1 MSFLLSNFVELG
13 NDELRKV
20 NGGAGSCGGGS
31 GEGAGSS
38 SGSGGSSGGAGSG
51 AGGSGNGGYS
61 GGGTSTAPSMTVSA
75 GAGSCGGGSS
85 GGSGGSGGGSSYS
98 GGSSGSGNP
107 GSGTSGNPGTG
118 GTPSGN
124 DGSGYSGGRGNCSGG
139 YTPGYSSTPP
149 ATDTGNKK
157 DTDGAGSDPTVTLA
171 SIGCS
176 TNIQDGKRGWLNNK
190 FEYSNNST
198 MQEYKG
204 LPIDY
209 TMNGDNQFSQSGCY
223 MEAVKKALSEASGKK
238 VTLEWVNEHVD
249 ENKDGL
255 LSGEEVKK
263 GFEKVLPENAT
274 VTQRRIENPTK
285 KDLEEIASD
294 TNSAIFTFVQGEN
307 VNDKSH
313 WIQGTG
319 FSSDENGT
327 AYIQYSPTSN
337 NDIALKRQYVA
348 GPVPEGSSNTHH
360 VKAIEVISIQF
371 N

>member
-1 MSFLLSNFVELG
+1 MSFLLSNFIELG

-31 GEGAGSS
+31 GEGSGSS

-51 AGGSGNGGYS
+51 AGGSGSGGYS

-107 GSGTSGNPGTG
+107 GTG
-118 GTPSGN
+118 GTPPGN
-124 DGSGYSGGRGNCSGG
+124 GGSSYNPGSGYSGGSGNCSGG
-139 YTPGYSSTPP
+139 YTRGYGSNPP
-149 ATDTGNKK
+149 ATDSGNKK
-157 DTDGAGSDPTVTLA
+157 DTDGAGSDPTVNLA

-198 MQEYKG
+198 MQDYKG
-204 LPIDY
+204 QAIDY
-209 TMNGDNQFSQSGCY
+209 TMNGGNQFSLKGCY

-238 VTLEWVNEHVD
+238 ITLEWVNEHVD

-285 KDLEEIASD
+285 KL
-294 TNSAIFTFVQGEN
+294 
-307 VNDKSH
+307 
-313 WIQGTG
+313 
-319 FSSDENGT
+319 
-327 AYIQYSPTSN
+327 
-337 NDIALKRQYVA
+337 
-348 GPVPEGSSNTHH
+348 
-360 VKAIEVISIQF
+360 
-371 N
+371 

>member
-1 MSFLLSNFVELG
+1 MSFLLSNFIELG

-20 NGGAGSCGGGS
+20 NGGSGSCGGGS

-38 SGSGGSSGGAGSG
+38 SGSGGSSGGAGS
-51 AGGSGNGGYS
+51 GGYS

-107 GSGTSGNPGTG
+107 GSGASGNPGTG
-118 GTPSGN
+118 GTASGN
-124 DGSGYSGGRGNCSGG
+124 DGSSYNPGSGYSGGSGNCSGG
-139 YTPGYSSTPP
+139 YTPGYGSTPP

-157 DTDGAGSDPTVTLA
+157 DTDGAGSDPTVNLA

-190 FEYSNNST
+190 FEDSNNST
-198 MQEYKG
+198 MQDYKG
-204 LPIDY
+204 QAIDY
-209 TMNGDNQFSQSGCY
+209 TMNGGNQFSLKGCY
-223 MEAVKKALSEASGKK
+223 MESVKKALSEASGKK
-238 VTLEWVNEHVD
+238 VTLEWVNEYVD
-249 ENKDGL
+249 SNKDGL
-255 LSGEEVKK
+255 LSGEEIKK

-274 VTQRRIENPTK
+274 VSQRRIENPTK
-285 KDLEEIASD
+285 KDLEEIAKD
-294 TNSAIFTFVQGEN
+294 TTSATYAFIKGEN
-307 VNDKSH
+307 VNGGSH
-313 WIQGTG
+313 WVQGTG
-319 FSSDENGT
+319 YSTGEDGNTYINYSASS
-327 AYIQYSPTSN
+327 Q
-337 NDIALKRQYVA
+337 NDIALKRQYVV

-360 VKAIEVISIQF
+360 VEAIEVISIQF